1 MTFEDFDY
9 VDIDYD
15 SNTFTIIKEGH
26 TYTYDID
33 SEMGLYQ
40 QIMGSGSVDKYEVY
54 SQEEEYYVEDT
65 GQGQTVGDRIR
76 DLWERIKGGY

>member
-26 TYTYDID
+26 SYTYDIN
-33 SEMGLYQ
+33 SENTLYTE
-40 QIMGSGSVDKYEVY
+40 IMGSGEVDKYEVY
-54 SQEEEYYVEDT
+54 SQEDEYLVEESQRDVNEEITELWDRL
-65 GQGQTVGDRIR
+65 QGM
-76 DLWERIKGGY
+76 

>member
-15 SNTFTIIKEGH
+15 SNTFTIIKDEH
-26 TYTYDID
+26 SYTYDID
-33 SEMGLYQ
+33 QESELYS
-40 QIMGSGSVDKYEVY
+40 QIMGSDGVDKYEVY

-65 GQGQTVGDRIR
+65 GKDVNEEIKE
-76 DLWERIKGGY
+76 LWERLQGV

>member
-26 TYTYDID
+26 SYTYDIN
-33 SEMGLYQ
+33 SENTLYS
-40 QIMGSGSVDKYEVY
+40 QIMGSGGVDKYEVY
-54 SQEEEYYVEDT
+54 SQEDEYYVEES
-65 GQGQTVGDRIR
+65 QR
-76 DLWERIKGGY
+76 DVNEEITELWNRLQEM

>member
-26 TYTYDID
+26 SYTYDIN
-33 SEMGLYQ
+33 SENTLYS
-40 QIMGSGSVDKYEVY
+40 QIMGSGGVDKYEVY
-54 SQEEEYYVEDT
+54 SQEDEYYVEESN
-65 GQGQTVGDRIR
+65 R
-76 DLWERIKGGY
+76 DVNEEITELWNRLQEM